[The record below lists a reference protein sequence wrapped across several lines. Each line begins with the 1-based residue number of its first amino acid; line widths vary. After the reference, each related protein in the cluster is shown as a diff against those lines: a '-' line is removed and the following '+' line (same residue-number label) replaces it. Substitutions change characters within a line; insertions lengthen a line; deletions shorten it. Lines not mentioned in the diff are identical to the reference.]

1 MWLLVCGGLTALGL
15 AASLP
20 AFGRRGAGAGLRGVA
35 WSLLPMV
42 AYLTGV
48 AGLLWKLGTAVSH
61 WALGFVF
68 SPKVWAGVAL
78 AGLAAVLF
86 VASGA
91 LRRRAPASRPR
102 SRPGAG
108 LPAGASASAGG
119 RALEP
124 GTRTQPLPSSK
135 GKGKAK
141 AGARAGAGLD
151 DDFAEVEEILRRRGI
166 S

>member
-1 MWLLVCGGLTALGL
+1 MWLLVCGGLTGLGL

-42 AYLTGV
+42 AYLTGI

-86 VASGA
+86 VVSGA
-91 LRRRAPASRPR
+91 LRRRAPASR
-102 SRPGAG
+102 SRARAGAG
-108 LPAGASASAGG
+108 LPAGASASAGSG
-119 RALEP
+119 RALEA
-124 GTRTQPLPSSK
+124 GTRTRPLPSSK
-135 GKGKAK
+135 GRGRAK
-141 AGARAGAGLD
+141 AGAGAGAD
-151 DDFAEVEEILRRRGI
+151 DEFAEIEEILRRRGI

>member
-1 MWLLVCGGLTALGL
+1 MWLLVCGALTALGL

-48 AGLLWKLGTAVSH
+48 AGLVWKLGTAVSH

-68 SPKVWAGVAL
+68 SPKVWAGIAL

-86 VASGA
+86 AVSGP
-91 LRRRAPASRPR
+91 LRRRAPAGR
-102 SRPGAG
+102 SRAGAGAG
-108 LPAGASASAGG
+108 LPAGASAGTG

-135 GKGKAK
+135 GRGKAR
-141 AGARAGAGLD
+141 AGARAGGVD
-151 DDFAEVEEILRRRGI
+151 NEFAEVEEILRRRGI

>member
-1 MWLLVCGGLTALGL
+1 LEWTVWLLVCGGLTGLGL

-20 AFGRRGAGAGLRGVA
+20 AWRRRGAGAGLRGIA

-48 AGLLWKLGTAVSH
+48 AGLLWKLGTAVSD

-86 VASGA
+86 LISGP
-91 LRRRAPASRPR
+91 LRRRAPAKSASTGQGRAIEPSAR
-102 SRPGAG
+102 SRP
-108 LPAGASASAGG
+108 LPPAKAK
-119 RALEP
+119 
-124 GTRTQPLPSSK
+124 T
-135 GKGKAK
+135 KGKAK
-141 AGARAGAGLD
+141 AGASAGFD
-151 DDFAEVEEILRRRGI
+151 EEFADVEEILRRRGI

>member
-1 MWLLVCGGLTALGL
+1 MWLLVCGALTALGL

-48 AGLLWKLGTAVSH
+48 AGLVWKLGTAVSH

-68 SPKVWAGVAL
+68 SPKVWAGIAL

-86 VASGA
+86 AVSGP
-91 LRRRAPASRPR
+91 LRRRAPASR
-102 SRPGAG
+102 SRAGAGAG
-108 LPAGASASAGG
+108 LPAGASAGAG

-124 GTRTQPLPSSK
+124 GTRTQPLPSGK
-135 GKGKAK
+135 GKGKAR
-141 AGARAGAGLD
+141 AGARASGVD
-151 DDFAEVEEILRRRGI
+151 DEFAEVEEILRRRGI